1 MNHNTLE
8 NYYKTIFALTSQ
20 KNYLISDLEALI
32 SYELDIYT
40 SLLKD
45 EYARQ
50 AAQLERAR
58 QEQEAYSRRRF

>member
-20 KNYLISDLEALI
+20 NNYTISDLEGII
-32 SYELDIYT
+32 SYELDIYI

-45 EYARQ
+45 QHAQ
-50 AAQLERAR
+50 HAAQLERAR
-58 QEQEAYSRRRF
+58 QEQEALSRRRF